1 MKYNKKIYK
10 QHKLLVGIV
19 VLSVTLLGAGRNVDM
34 PVFAA
39 DTDITSAITVDSTG
53 DGADASIGDG
63 ICDDGSGNCT
73 FRAAIEESNNT
84 PGVQTIEFNISGAPD
99 FTNGGQNGYT
109 IKPQFQLPGITDT
122 VTIDGYSQSG
132 AMANTAVAPNPLNGT
147 LLIEIDGSSV
157 GSNLAQLSFV
167 AGSEGSTIRGLVINR
182 SDGVGINPDADDIVI
197 AGNYIGTDVT
207 GMMASPN
214 DGAGIGG
221 PIVNGIRIGGTS
233 AADRNLISGN
243 TDSAGYPTCS
253 WIIQGNY
260 IGVDKTGEHAIPNN
274 TVMTA
279 GAFSVDDCDGT
290 KIGGTEPGAINVI
303 SGNAHHGIAPS
314 NTPGLIIQ
322 GNYIG
327 TDYTGTK
334 AVPNNVGITLDGDQA
349 GSIIGGTTEAARNI
363 ISGNTLAGII
373 SGSNGLSIKGNYV
386 GLDVTG
392 SKPLSNVVGILA
404 GDNNLTI
411 GGDSAGR
418 NVVSG
423 NTVFNIS
430 VQGLQFA
437 TTGSVISGNY
447 VGTDAEGEI
456 KSDVTNA
463 QGEGIR
469 VSGNISD
476 VVVGGAGNGSGN
488 LVAGNRGVGIA
499 VRQLT
504 ITSFSVTAVPANISI
519 LGNVVYGNVTGGP
532 IIGAQGLGIDVYEAT
547 VNNLAG
553 LPADINADSY
563 IELGPTVNDAG
574 DADTGPNDYI
584 NFPIL
589 GDVTQSGSKLDIGF
603 ELDAI
608 GSPSDQYRVEFFA
621 NDEADPSGHG
631 EGQTYLGFTDVD
643 NGTNKTASITLPAG
657 TNLTG
662 KVLSATTT
670 AINSGTNSGFGSTS
684 EFSLASDIDVLPV
697 IPDNTKDN
705 ENTASGT
712 LSNTGTNV
720 FVLSTL
726 AVFAIASSGFT
737 IRSRKTGHYIR
748 PHYSLDDN
756 TPD

>member
-1 MKYNKKIYK
+1 MKHNKKIYK
-10 QHKLLVGIV
+10 QHKLLVGLV
-19 VLSVTLLGAGRNVDM
+19 VLSITLLGASRSVGM

-39 DTDITSAITVDSTG
+39 DTDVASVITVDSTV
-53 DGADASIGDG
+53 DGADVNIGDG

-73 FRAAIEESNNT
+73 FRAAIEESNAT
-84 PGVQTIEFNISGAPD
+84 VGAQTIEFAITGVAD
-99 FTNGGQNGYT
+99 FTNNSQSGYT
-109 IKPQFQLPGITDT
+109 IKPQSKLPDITDT
-122 VTIDGYSQSG
+122 VTIDGYSQPG
-132 AMANTAVAPNPLNGT
+132 AMANTAIAPNPLNGT

-157 GSNLAQLSFV
+157 GSNLAQLSFIT
-167 AGSEGSTIRGLVINR
+167 GSEGSILRGLVINR

-197 AGNYIGTDVT
+197 TGNYIGTDVT

-214 DGAGIGG
+214 NRAGIGG
-221 PIVNGIRIGGTS
+221 PMVNGIRIGGTG

-243 TDSAGYPTCS
+243 GDSAAYPTCS
-253 WIIQGNY
+253 WVIQGNY
-260 IGVDKTGEHAIPNN
+260 VGIDRIGEHAVPNN
-274 TVMTA
+274 TTGPA
-279 GAFSVDDCDGT
+279 GAFSVDDCGGT

-363 ISGNTLAGII
+363 ISGNALAGVI

-392 SKPLSNVVGILA
+392 TKPLSNVVGILA

-437 TTGSVISGNY
+437 TSGSVISGNY

-456 KSDVTNA
+456 KSDITNA

-469 VSGNISD
+469 VSGNVSD
-476 VVVGGAGNGSGN
+476 IVVGGAGNDAGN
-488 LVAGNRGVGIA
+488 LVAGNRGTGIA

-504 ITSFSVTAVPANISI
+504 ITSFSVTAAPANISI
-519 LGNVVYGNVTGGP
+519 LGNVVYGNITGGP
-532 IIGAQGLGIDVYEAT
+532 ITGAQGLGIDIYEAT
-547 VNNLAG
+547 VNNLVG

-563 IELGPTVNDAG
+563 IGLGPTVNDAG

-584 NFPIL
+584 NFPVI
-589 GDVTQSGSKLDIGF
+589 GDTVQNGTELKIKFD
-603 ELDAI
+603 LDAI

-621 NDEADPSGHG
+621 NDEADPSGYG
-631 EGQTYLGFTDVD
+631 EGQTYLGFADVAS
-643 NGTNKTASITLPAG
+643 GTNKTASITLPAG

-662 KVLSATTT
+662 KILSATTT

-684 EFSLASDIDVLPV
+684 EFSLVSDINVLPV

-705 ENTASGT
+705 ENTSSSI

-720 FVLSTL
+720 FVLSAL
-726 AVFAIASSGFT
+726 AVVTIVTSGL
-737 IRSRKTGHYIR
+737 IVSRHRARHYKI
-748 PHYSLDDN
+748 
-756 TPD
+756 